1 MTISN
6 IQNIVV
12 HGMAYIIYKEHSQ
25 GFWDKVA
32 AIIPDYWIDYHRL
45 IAKINNSIS
54 KKCKEK
60 FYRYNEYKK
69 IICLNLYLA

>member
-32 AIIPDYWIDYHRL
+32 AIIPDY
-45 IAKINNSIS
+45 
-54 KKCKEK
+54 
-60 FYRYNEYKK
+60 
-69 IICLNLYLA
+69 